1 MARQKKE
8 MTTIYLPV
16 GLANKVAELL
26 AGIAYHKAI
35 QMLDVVYNRIYM
47 YQKKELSEWVEIPT
61 DYVYKVLTRRYSS
74 IWKRLVHQN
83 IIERKGTASSFNH
96 KCYQYRFHP
105 DYFGGT
111 EVVNYLKQVE
121 SPGYDDVELINW
133 TKFCLKQISFPHG
146 WDVNDMVA
154 SKFNCYT
161 TADSSISDRA
171 KQIPHLI
178 NIKNKV
184 TRATRSLT
192 NKRLDSNITN
202 LACFYTQQLLLKKE
216 PIVSID
222 LVNSQACILSNLI
235 LKSIYEY
242 DCEDIDCNLS
252 LIIRDIGTN
261 RSNMYYQ
268 CSNDADKEMLNVFCD
283 AAING
288 KLYDVIMN
296 MCDLPSRTRAKKVSF
311 ELFFSTIGLFKD
323 SALKEK
329 FQTTFPEVSTIINQ
343 YKEHHI
349 EQQKAIYLQDR
360 KLYKIRNKA
369 KCYSQ
374 VGSSKFAIFLQ
385 RTEAKIFIDDIYNT
399 LREQKILS
407 LSKHDSILV
416 PVSLK
421 DIAMDVIKTKLDI
434 HLPFGY
440 TLRVDQGG
448 KTIETFHQ
456 PITKEADA
464 HCILYNLINQDSN
477 KRRENFSDIFDKGY
491 IGKLPSPQGVCF
503 GST

>member
-1 MARQKKE
+1 MARQKRE
-8 MTTIYLPV
+8 LTTIHLPV
-16 GLANKVAELL
+16 GLENKISEFIF
-26 AGIAYHKAI
+26 GIAYDRAI
-35 QMLDVVYNRIYM
+35 QMLDVVYNRFYM
-47 YQKKELSEWVEIPT
+47 YQRKKLSEWVEIPT
-61 DYVYKVLTRRYSS
+61 EYIYQVLSTRYSS
-74 IWKRLVHQN
+74 IWKKLVDNN
-83 IIERKGTASSFNH
+83 IFERKGTASSFNH

-105 DYFGGT
+105 DYHGDT
-111 EVVNYLKQVE
+111 EVVSYLKQLE
-121 SPGYDDVELINW
+121 RPDDDDVEIIQW
-133 TKFCLKQISFPHG
+133 TKLCLKQLSFPDG

-154 SKFNCYT
+154 LKFNCYT
-161 TADSSISDRA
+161 TAESPISNRV
-171 KQIPHLI
+171 KQIPHLL

-184 TRATRSLT
+184 SRATRSLT

-202 LACFYTQQLLLKKE
+202 LANVYTQQLLFKKE

-242 DCEDIDCNLS
+242 DCEDIDSDLNN
-252 LIIRDIGTN
+252 IIKDMGTN
-261 RSNMYYQ
+261 RFIMYYHK
-268 CSNDADKEMLNVFCD
+268 SNGADKEMLNVFCD

-296 MCDLPSRTRAKKVSF
+296 MCDLPSRARAKKVSF

-323 SALKEK
+323 SVMKEN
-329 FQTTFPEVSTIINQ
+329 FQTTFPEVSTIINH
-343 YKEHHI
+343 YKAHHI

-385 RTEAKIFIDDIYNT
+385 RTEANIFIDDIYNT

-416 PVSLK
+416 PASLK
-421 DIAMDVIKTKLDI
+421 DIAMDVIKEKLDI

-440 TLRVDQGG
+440 TVKVEQGG
-448 KTIETFHQ
+448 TTTETFHQ
-456 PITKEADA
+456 PITKEAEA
-464 HCILYNLINQDSN
+464 HCMLYNLVNQHSN
-477 KRRENFSDIFDKGY
+477 NGRENDSDIFGVGY
-491 IGKLPSPQGVCF
+491 FGKLPSPRGVCY